1 MKKNKFKSIDLL
13 IVNFYP
19 FQETDLNKKNSNY
32 IVENID
38 IGGPAMVRAAAKNFK
53 DVLVITD
60 KNDYNS
66 FINQLKQNKG
76 STDLK
81 FRKNMASKAFGLTA
95 HYDSLVSNWF
105 NDELGIEFPDRKTIT
120 GKKDSTIKVWRKPSP
135 KRQYLYSWF

>member
-1 MKKNKFKSIDLL
+1 M
-13 IVNFYP
+13 
-19 FQETDLNKKNSNY
+19 
-32 IVENID
+32 ENID

-81 FRKNMASKAFGLTA
+81 FEKYGQQSLVAA

-105 NDELGIEFPDRKTIT
+105 NDELGIDFPDRKTIT
-120 GKKDSTIKVWRKPSP
+120 GKKIAQLRYGENPHQKSSIYSHGLNNKELGLKKFSGKILCYNNYNDIFDS
-135 KRQYLYSWF
+135 L